1 MGGGRVVGEG
11 GCGFRP
17 GTKGG
22 HRHFAISPTAVRVGL
37 QMTCQLCKQREATV
51 HLTQII
57 ENEMKKVDICDQ
69 CAKEKQLH
77 DPTTFSLADLLLGLG
92 AGKELEKAADDAGQG
107 DLKCPNCGFGQAD
120 FKKTARLGCS
130 ECYEV
135 FAEGLAG
142 MLKGM
147 HKGTQH
153 RGKVPPK
160 LRQVLQAGAALL
172 LLEKQLAEAIA
183 QENFEAAARIRD
195 EIRAAKTAAKT
206 AA

>member
-1 MGGGRVVGEG
+1 M
-11 GCGFRP
+11 
-17 GTKGG
+17 
-22 HRHFAISPTAVRVGL
+22 
-37 QMTCQLCKQREATV
+37 

-92 AGKELEKAADDAGQG
+92 ASKELEKAADEAGQG

-120 FKKTARLGCS
+120 FKKSARLGCS

-135 FAEGLAG
+135 FAEGLSA

-160 LRQVLQAGAALL
+160 LRQSLESGVAIAR
-172 LLEKQLAEAIA
+172 LEKQLSEAISS
-183 QENFEAAARIRD
+183 ENFEVAARLRD
-195 EIRAAKTAAKT
+195 EIRAAKSAAK
-206 AA
+206 